1 MIMKV
6 KCLLNVMEYNKS
18 EQLMFTLYINI
29 HGIVSV
35 LSWSVVYGTS

>member
-1 MIMKV
+1 MK
-6 KCLLNVMEYNKS
+6 YNKS

-29 HGIVSV
+29 YDIVSV